1 MISLSADGSIYEI
14 SDEIRART
22 VSPVTVVDACL
33 QRIERLNPK
42 LNALGTVLEL
52 VNTFLTRGV

>member
-42 LNALGTVLEL
+42 LNAFGTVLEL
-52 VNTFLTRGV
+52 ANTFLTRGV

>member
-1 MISLSADGSIYEI
+1 
-14 SDEIRART
+14 
-22 VSPVTVVDACL
+22 VTVVDACL